1 MGATGSIG
9 ENTLQVVRK
18 HPDRLQL
25 VGISAHSNAE
35 KLAQIAT
42 EFNVPHAYLPEAAGK
57 AENFPSATKL
67 DRSADGLLSL
77 ASLDNADLVV
87 IAVVGA
93 SGLSPTL
100 AALQAGK
107 NIVLANKES

>member
-1 MGATGSIG
+1 VTEPKKIVLLGATGSIG

-25 VGISAHSNAE
+25 VGVSAHSNSD

-57 AENFPSATKL
+57 AENFPSITKV
-67 DRSADGLLSL
+67 DRSSDGLSRL
-77 ASLDNADLVV
+77 ASLDEADLIVV
-87 IAVVGA
+87 AIVGCQRTVSNSCRP
-93 SGLSPTL
+93 SGR
-100 AALQAGK
+100 
-107 NIVLANKES
+107 